1 MKSQRYRISNDKVW
15 KIYGQRAKDPYKYF
29 KKGWKYGDRLL
40 PSGFYESQTWGAL
53 HKCWIGFVIAKEKME
68 WDKIDLYAKRIQN
81 IERELGI
88 EVTNFSDWGIE

>member
-1 MKSQRYRISNDKVW
+1 LKSQRYRISNDKVW